1 MSTWFEAWLGLS
13 LRDSWWLLLLL
24 MLPVALWGGAWR
36 RARAVT
42 FAPAELLHSNVQGEI
57 APLPRSWR
65 MRLASLPKTLVMA
78 GCVLAIV
85 ALARPVQ
92 RVPLPVSVE
101 GIDVVMCLDVSSS
114 MAAEDLGAS
123 RSRLEVAKAAAREF
137 IAGRPHDHIGLVK
150 FARFFDVV
158 CPPTLDHDALVEFL
172 DGVDLVEREGDEDR
186 TGIGIAVARSVQVLD
201 SSEASSKIVI
211 LVTDGEEN
219 VASAGAPDEIG
230 PLQAG
235 QLALQHGVRVYTIA
249 VGEGVRGSGGQLQP
263 LDTSQVRQLA
273 ESTGGSFHRAASATH
288 VQQVYAEIAA
298 LERAEFSELQ
308 FRLEDRFLM
317 FLLPGLLC
325 LLLGWGLRATV
336 LEVQP

>member
-1 MSTWFEAWLGLS
+1 MSAWFEAWFGVS

-24 MLPVALWGGAWR
+24 LLPVVLWFGAGR
-36 RARAVT
+36 RARGVT
-42 FAPAELLHSNVQGEI
+42 FAPAELLRNHADGVS

-65 MRLASLPKTLVMA
+65 MRLAGLPKSLVVA

-85 ALARPVQ
+85 ALARPVE
-92 RVPLPVSVE
+92 RVPLPVSTE
-101 GIDVVMCLDVSSS
+101 GVDVMLCLDVSSS
-114 MAAEDLGAS
+114 MAAEDLGAD
-123 RSRLEVAKAAAREF
+123 RSRLDVAKAAASEF
-137 IAGRPHDHIGLVK
+137 IRGRPQDQIGLVE

-172 DGVDLVEREGDEDR
+172 EAVDLVEREGEEDR

-201 SSEASSKIVI
+201 TSEAPSKIVI

-219 VASAGAPDEIG
+219 VASAGSPDEIG
-230 PLQAG
+230 PLQAA
-235 QLALQHGVRVYTIA
+235 QLARKHGVRVYTIA
-249 VGEGVRGSGGQLQP
+249 VGDGVRGPDGQIQP

-273 ESTGGSFHRAASATH
+273 EATGGSFHRAASAAD
-288 VQQVYAEIAA
+288 VQQVYAEIAV
-298 LERAEFSELQ
+298 LEQAEFSDVR
-308 FRLEDRFLM
+308 FRLEDRFLL